1 MLPTRVFPYHAARI
15 ALLAIGPLAAQEAVP
30 APPAAV
36 EQPADVPTAPAE
48 LRPDGKATAAKSPAK
63 PEPRRR
69 KPATRDKP
77 AQREPSLEP
86 IEVQSRYDRETDAR
100 RNSTAAKM
108 VFGRETL
115 DRYGDTSIG
124 EVLKRLPGVTV
135 SGRPGRG
142 GDIRMRGLGHG
153 YTQILINGDPA
164 PRGFSFD
171 TLAPEEVERIEIYRA
186 PVAEHSARA
195 IAGTINIV
203 LREDFSVRQTEIRV
217 NATEEQGHL
226 QPGASVQRSDT
237 QGKLSYNIAL
247 NVFGKNQGN
256 AVRTTTTGIDR
267 ATGKTDLLQQQFDAS
282 RTHGEG
288 VHLSSR
294 LNWKLDAGDQFN
306 LTPFLM
312 QSRSPT
318 PGYSLLD
325 QAQGAAPPA
334 FVTAN
339 NLTEAQS
346 TVARVGGDWQHRL
359 SEGGRLRVRFL
370 YGLANSQSDTAQ
382 QDFDAAGALSHT
394 LSNAATIHDL
404 TLSNGGK
411 LSYPLHGGGEVSTGW
426 ELETVGRQEGAATVQ
441 DGILQLAQFGTQIN
455 ARVTRAAAFAQRDW
469 NLSPTWS
476 SYAGLRWEGI
486 ATNSTTMG
494 ADLRNTSSVVSP
506 LLQSLW
512 RLGDEQRDHPDQ
524 LRLALARTYRA
535 PTLNNLVA
543 RPTLSAAYPASGPNS
558 PISPDKIGN
567 PQLRPEIAWGLDA
580 AVEHYLDQGG
590 ILSAS
595 AFDRRI
601 ENLMRTSTKLET
613 VSWSPYQRW
622 VSSPQNVGA
631 ASTHGIELEAKFQ
644 LGEFLANAPP
654 LELRTNYSRFWS
666 TVSQIVGP
674 NNRLD
679 QQPKQTANLG
689 FDYRAHALPLT
700 FGVNYN
706 WTPAFTVQQSDNQIY
721 GQGVKPVLDAY
732 ALWVFS
738 PRTRLRFS
746 IANALHRDY
755 ETTNT
760 LLTPSG
766 SEEADAQADT
776 YLACSLRLEMR
787 L

>member
-1 MLPTRVFPYHAARI
+1 
-15 ALLAIGPLAAQEAVP
+15 
-30 APPAAV
+30 
-36 EQPADVPTAPAE
+36 
-48 LRPDGKATAAKSPAK
+48 
-63 PEPRRR
+63 
-69 KPATRDKP
+69 
-77 AQREPSLEP
+77 
-86 IEVQSRYDRETDAR
+86 
-100 RNSTAAKM
+100 
-108 VFGRETL
+108 
-115 DRYGDTSIG
+115 
-124 EVLKRLPGVTV
+124 
-135 SGRPGRG
+135 
-142 GDIRMRGLGHG
+142 
-153 YTQILINGDPA
+153 
-164 PRGFSFD
+164 
-171 TLAPEEVERIEIYRA
+171 
-186 PVAEHSARA
+186 
-195 IAGTINIV
+195 
-203 LREDFSVRQTEIRV
+203 
-217 NATEEQGHL
+217 
-226 QPGASVQRSDT
+226 
-237 QGKLSYNIAL
+237 
-247 NVFGKNQGN
+247 
-256 AVRTTTTGIDR
+256 
-267 ATGKTDLLQQQFDAS
+267 
-282 RTHGEG
+282 
-288 VHLSSR
+288 
-294 LNWKLDAGDQFN
+294 
-306 LTPFLM
+306 
-312 QSRSPT
+312 
-318 PGYSLLD
+318 
-325 QAQGAAPPA
+325 
-334 FVTAN
+334 
-339 NLTEAQS
+339 
-346 TVARVGGDWQHRL
+346 
-359 SEGGRLRVRFL
+359 
-370 YGLANSQSDTAQ
+370 
-382 QDFDAAGALSHT
+382 
-394 LSNAATIHDL
+394 
-404 TLSNGGK
+404 
-411 LSYPLHGGGEVSTGW
+411 
-426 ELETVGRQEGAATVQ
+426 
-441 DGILQLAQFGTQIN
+441 
-455 ARVTRAAAFAQRDW
+455 
-469 NLSPTWS
+469 
-476 SYAGLRWEGI
+476 
-486 ATNSTTMG
+486 MG

-512 RLGDEQRDHPDQ
+512 RLGDEQGDHPDQ